1 MNRVALYVDGFNL
14 FYALRAAKAKWLNLG
29 ALCDRISGK
38 VGTVEHIKY
47 FTAHVDG
54 DGDQGRP
61 MRQQAYIRAISTDER
76 VSVCLGSFM
85 RKRIDRPVER
95 LLIANSTLFLPD
107 TTNPIP
113 PGLHRVVLAN
123 GVEKYL
129 SVHDR
134 AFLEEVKPRNPVY
147 ARVLTREEKGSDVNL
162 AVTMLNDAW
171 RDECDTAIVLSNDS
185 DLCEPIRIVCN
196 ELRKKVV
203 IGYVPQDPKRI
214 KVSDRLKVVAS
225 GVFHVKWPMLRR
237 NQFPEKVTTRT
248 GNVVTKPESW

>member
-1 MNRVALYVDGFNL
+1 MNRVAVYVDGFNL

-29 ALCDRISGK
+29 ALCDGICGK

-76 VSVCLGSFM
+76 VSVYLGSFM

-107 TTNPIP
+107 TINRIP
-113 PGLHRVVLAN
+113 QGLHRVVQAN
-123 GVEKYL
+123 GSEKCL

-134 AFLEEVKPRNPVY
+134 SFLEEVKPRNPVY

-162 AVTMLNDAW
+162 SVTMLNDAW
-171 RDECDTAIVLSNDS
+171 RNEYDTAIVLSNDS
-185 DLCEPIRIVCN
+185 DLCEPIRIVCS
-196 ELRKKVV
+196 ELCKKVV
-203 IGYVPQDPKRI
+203 IGYVPQDPKRV

-237 NQFPEKVTTRT
+237 NQLPDKVITRT
-248 GNVVTKPESW
+248 GSVVTKPEGW